1 LNLLRFVGDQQM
13 SRWSANETEDAM
25 KRVIV
30 VTAALLASA
39 LSAHAAPVK
48 KRTWFANGR
57 ACHEIVITKQSD
69 AIRYALGIYS
79 GQIPLPQ
86 MDEIRRCA
94 PRTRDDANSDEVNR
108 NLSLGIP

>member
-1 LNLLRFVGDQQM
+1 
-13 SRWSANETEDAM
+13 M
-25 KRVIV
+25 KRTIL

-48 KRTWFANGR
+48 KHPRVANG
-57 ACHEIVITKQSD
+57 APCHKIVITKQSD
-69 AIRYALGIYS
+69 AVRYALGIYS

-86 MDEIRRCA
+86 MDEYRRCY
-94 PRTRDDANSDEVNR
+94 PRTRDNYNSDEVNR